1 MLVTYHK
8 IAKRAA
14 V

>member
-1 MLVTYHK
+1 VY

-14 V
+14 VRMDN